1 MSAFPKQPVHA
12 KSRAFLPI
20 RASSY
25 YTTLECRNCFRHF
38 GTIQGISGYPKVI
51 MADRKQSQEFLGGS
65 LKFNPV
71 GRDARTAPPADEA
84 VLPINRTAYWIRM
97 AVISFIVAGLAL
109 TLFLLNDQ
117 SLGKT
122 TLPPSHGPALSP
134 DAKSVTTPPSL
145 Q

>member
-1 MSAFPKQPVHA
+1 MH
-12 KSRAFLPI
+12 
-20 RASSY
+20 
-25 YTTLECRNCFRHF
+25 FR
-38 GTIQGISGYPKVI
+38 TIQGISGYSRVI

-71 GRDARTAPPADEA
+71 GRDARTASSADEV
-84 VLPINRTAYWIRM
+84 VLPINRTAHWIRI
-97 AVISFIVAGLAL
+97 ALISFIVAALAL
-109 TLFLLNDQ
+109 ILFLLNDQ

-134 DAKSVTTPPSL
+134 DAKSVTTPSSL